1 MNKKGFTLI
10 ELLAIIVVIGLI
22 AVIVTPIVLSAIEDS
37 KKEIAVSSMNG
48 FINSI
53 EMENVTETFSSD
65 SNYIPDGYYY
75 DEELKDLNIEYKGR
89 TPDSGLIIIRDG
101 VVHSGSTVCIN
112 GYKAVYDGKVV
123 SSDGKCDGTEYV
135 YESMIML
142 DVARRYYTVSEIKQF
157 VDILAV
163 NPNSTLHLHLSD
175 DQNVGIELAYLDQTV
190 ENAEYNDGVYTNP
203 VTGRNFL
210 SFAQVKEI
218 MDYCEEN
225 DVEFI
230 PEIDIPAHMHG
241 FFDLAIHKFGE
252 DYVRAP
258 YNWDDP
264 SLSGIA
270 PGSGDEAGNIDLM
283 SPNAKTFIRNI
294 YDEYTEFFK
303 DCKYFHIGFDEYT
316 YRPEL
321 KVPFINEM
329 YEYLNEKGFI
339 VRMWSDPIMKN
350 NISEINN
357 NIEVIYWSYRND
369 DGYAGVDD
377 LQKYGFDILIG
388 NPHYLFYV
396 PSVLTVEESNFIY
409 TLNNIKD
416 NWTFEEWKY
425 NVDSDLDNRNNL
437 LGGALSV
444 WGEDSA
450 GVSTDIIINQT
461 RELYNMMYSKFK

>member
-1 MNKKGFTLI
+1 
-10 ELLAIIVVIGLI
+10 
-22 AVIVTPIVLSAIEDS
+22 
-37 KKEIAVSSMNG
+37 
-48 FINSI
+48 
-53 EMENVTETFSSD
+53 
-65 SNYIPDGYYY
+65 
-75 DEELKDLNIEYKGR
+75 
-89 TPDSGLIIIRDG
+89 
-101 VVHSGSTVCIN
+101 
-112 GYKAVYDGKVV
+112 
-123 SSDGKCDGTEYV
+123 
-135 YESMIML
+135 
-142 DVARRYYTVSEIKQF
+142 
-157 VDILAV
+157 
-163 NPNSTLHLHLSD
+163 
-175 DQNVGIELAYLDQTV
+175 
-190 ENAEYNDGVYTNP
+190 
-203 VTGRNFL
+203 
-210 SFAQVKEI
+210 
-218 MDYCEEN
+218 
-225 DVEFI
+225 
-230 PEIDIPAHMHG
+230 
-241 FFDLAIHKFGE
+241 
-252 DYVRAP
+252 
-258 YNWDDP
+258 
-264 SLSGIA
+264 
-270 PGSGDEAGNIDLM
+270 
-283 SPNAKTFIRNI
+283 
-294 YDEYTEFFK
+294 
-303 DCKYFHIGFDEYT
+303 
-316 YRPEL
+316 
-321 KVPFINEM
+321 M